1 MTDGN
6 PLKEAAAA
14 PRVLIIISRICVL
27 TANLPLK
34 WHCELLVVAD
44 GLLRSQLSAIAA
56 SVNTISSRTTNQP
69 SRRRRRWRRNCAAS
83 VLLDNV
89 TFLCSRDRTH
99 PLVIYL
105 SVGCADALLLRIAPA
120 SRSLL
125 TQTESVP
132 FFIVACPNTNGP
144 ICREKWHG
152 IFECVVVGEGM
163 V

>member
-6 PLKEAAAA
+6 PLKEAAA
-14 PRVLIIISRICVL
+14 PRVLIIISLICIL
-27 TANLPLK
+27 TANPPLK

-69 SRRRRRWRRNCAAS
+69 SRRRRRRRRWRRNCAAS

-89 TFLCSRDRTH
+89 TFLRSRDRRH

-105 SVGCADALLLRIAPA
+105 SVGCADSLLLRIAPA

-125 TQTESVP
+125 TQTDSV
-132 FFIVACPNTNGP
+132 PNTNGP

-152 IFECVVVGEGM
+152 IFECVVVG
-163 V
+163 VV